1 MPGTR
6 NALPDQPDDAALA
19 AAHELTAQVS
29 VLRGT
34 VRRDRRATSLPLL
47 VLGGT
52 TAAVMVPAIV
62 QPTSMWT
69 DGRIGAALQSVAIV
83 AALAAIWQAER
94 HRAVAAGVGTG
105 RGFGLAA
112 VAGLVLLVIPGGL
125 LLSLIAGPF
134 LTFALGLLIAG
145 LKQRN
150 AFISWFAVAVG
161 VAGIVNDR
169 DWISN
174 RLPGPHPWAG
184 PAISLT
190 LALLTVAA
198 GLLWWRRENR
208 AA

>member
-1 MPGTR
+1 MPGTG
-6 NALPDQPDDAALA
+6 NALPDQPDDTALA
-19 AAHELTAQVS
+19 AAHELTAQLS

-52 TAAVMVPAIV
+52 TAAVMVPAVV

-94 HRAVAAGVGTG
+94 HRAVTAGVGTG

-125 LLSLIAGPF
+125 LISLIAGPF

-161 VAGIVNDR
+161 VVGIVNDR

>member
-19 AAHELTAQVS
+19 AARELTAQLS

-34 VRRDRRATSLPLL
+34 VRRDRRVTSLPLL

-52 TAAVMVPAIV
+52 AAAVMVPAIV

-69 DGRIGAALQSVAIV
+69 DGRFGAALQSMAIV
-83 AALAAIWQAER
+83 AAFGAIWLAER
-94 HRAVAAGVGTG
+94 HRAVIAGVGTG
-105 RGFGLAA
+105 RGFGLAT
-112 VAGLVLLVIPGGL
+112 VAGLVLLVVPGGL
-125 LLSLIAGPF
+125 VMSLIAGPF

-145 LKQRN
+145 FKQRN
-150 AFISWFAVAVG
+150 AFITWFAVAVG

-174 RLPGPHPWAG
+174 RLPGPHPWAE
-184 PAISLT
+184 PAISLA

>member
-1 MPGTR
+1 MPGTG

-19 AAHELTAQVS
+19 AAHDLTAQLS

-62 QPTSMWT
+62 QPTSIWT
-69 DGRIGAALQSVAIV
+69 DGRIGAALQSMAIV
-83 AALAAIWQAER
+83 AAFAAIWQAER
-94 HRAVAAGVGTG
+94 HRAVTAGVGTG

-112 VAGLVLLVIPGGL
+112 VAGLILLVIPGGL
-125 LLSLIAGPF
+125 LISLIAGPF

-184 PAISLT
+184 PAISLALT
-190 LALLTVAA
+190 LVTVAA
-198 GLLWWRRENR
+198 GLLWWHRENR

>member
-1 MPGTR
+1 MPG
-6 NALPDQPDDAALA
+6 NAMPDRPDDAALA
-19 AAHELTAQVS
+19 AAHELTAQLS

-62 QPTSMWT
+62 QPTSTWT
-69 DGRIGAALQSVAIV
+69 DGRIGAALQSMAIV
-83 AALAAIWQAER
+83 AALAAIWLAER
-94 HRAVAAGVGTG
+94 HRAVTAGVGTG
-105 RGFGLAA
+105 RGFGLAT
-112 VAGLVLLVIPGGL
+112 VAGLILLVIPGGL
-125 LLSLIAGPF
+125 VVSLIAGPF

-150 AFISWFAVAVG
+150 AFITWFAVAVG
-161 VAGIVNDR
+161 VVGIVNDLH
-169 DWISN
+169 WISN
-174 RLPGPHPWAG
+174 RLPGPDPWVE

-198 GLLWWRRENR
+198 GLLWRRRENR

>member
-1 MPGTR
+1 MPGTG

-19 AAHELTAQVS
+19 ATHELTAQLS

-52 TAAVMVPAIV
+52 AAAVMVPAIL

-69 DGRIGAALQSVAIV
+69 GGRLGAALQSMAVV
-83 AALAAIWQAER
+83 AAFAAIWLAER
-94 HRAVAAGVGTG
+94 HRAVTGGVGTG
-105 RGFGLAA
+105 RGFGLAT
-112 VAGLVLLVIPGGL
+112 VIGFVLLVVPGGLVLSV
-125 LLSLIAGPF
+125 IAGPF
-134 LTFALGLLIAG
+134 LTFAIGLLIAG

-150 AFISWFAVAVG
+150 AFITWFAVAVG
-161 VAGIVNDR
+161 VVGIVNDQH
-169 DWISN
+169 WISN
-174 RLPGPHPWAG
+174 RLPGPHPWVE
-184 PAISLT
+184 PAISLA